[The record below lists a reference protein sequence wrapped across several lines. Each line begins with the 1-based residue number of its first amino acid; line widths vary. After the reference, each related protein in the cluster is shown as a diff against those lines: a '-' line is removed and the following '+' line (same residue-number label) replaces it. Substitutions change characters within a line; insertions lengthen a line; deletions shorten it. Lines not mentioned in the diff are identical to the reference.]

1 MKQEET
7 GKGENWKKNTK
18 IRKKLHY
25 TERNRKKQEETVRN
39 NKKQEKTVRNSKKQ

>member
-7 GKGENWKKNTK
+7 EKLEKKYTK
-18 IRKKLHY
+18 NRKKLND

-39 NKKQEKTVRNSKKQ
+39 SKKQ